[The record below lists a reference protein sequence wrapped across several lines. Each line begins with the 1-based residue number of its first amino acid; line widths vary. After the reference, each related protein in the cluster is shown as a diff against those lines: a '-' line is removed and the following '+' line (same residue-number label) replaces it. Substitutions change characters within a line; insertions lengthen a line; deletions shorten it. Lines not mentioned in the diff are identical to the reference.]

1 MTQPLARHKPLFGV
15 SVEPVAEQ
23 VETIFE
29 VARIADEQQLDL
41 LAVQDHPYLAN
52 YLDAW
57 TLLVVLATST
67 NHMSVMPNGI
77 NLAVP
82 SRLSRR
88 MRPPAITRG
97 SASTAGQPCC

>member
-41 LAVQDHPYLAN
+41 LAV
-52 YLDAW
+52 
-57 TLLVVLATST
+57 
-67 NHMSVMPNGI
+67 
-77 NLAVP
+77 
-82 SRLSRR
+82 
-88 MRPPAITRG
+88 
-97 SASTAGQPCC
+97 